1 MYEGLTM
8 NTSITT
14 YNKDICLE
22 KWPPQE
28 YKTILDIAYMVGTFL
43 GAETFHFVGEIYG
56 VRLSL
61 GFAILTTYIGS
72 SLGMASSHVWSV
84 SFSSG

>member
-1 MYEGLTM
+1 M
-8 NTSITT
+8 NTSILTT
-14 YNKDICLE
+14 NRAICLG
-22 KWPPQE
+22 KFPALE
-28 YKTILDIAYMVGTFL
+28 YKTLLDIAYMVGTFL
-43 GAETFHFVGEIYG
+43 GAETFHFIGEIYG

>member
-43 GAETFHFVGEIYG
+43 GAETFHF
-56 VRLSL
+56 
-61 GFAILTTYIGS
+61 AIDTCENFKVYTHS
-72 SLGMASSHVWSV
+72 DSC
-84 SFSSG
+84 